1 VPTIAITVVLAWGV
15 LAFGAVYPW
24 AFWPLVA
31 AIVACTFYYTGSLF
45 QVQRKHWAWAVALMG
60 GAVAAQLVPLSHGT
74 LAWASPAI
82 PTSLAL
88 LDVRFATGVARSHGL
103 SLAPAET
110 FRGLAFLV
118 FGTLW
123 TISCAAIFRREQAAR
138 TFVRNLIY
146 LGSFVALIG
155 LAQKATFN
163 GKLLWFWEPTFGA
176 DNSFGP
182 LVNRNHFAGWMLLV
196 TALAVG
202 WVCGLLALRHK
213 TPTQDWR
220 SRVLGLDSTAAS
232 RILLTT
238 AAVVMMVCSI
248 LWTMSRS
255 GIAATGV
262 ALTILTCALAY
273 RSRGRAQ
280 TNLVVGLALFVTAGL
295 VAWRGADTLVDWYGN
310 TSTLEWRF
318 QLWNDTLPAL
328 RDFWTTGSGFNTY
341 GTVMLLYPR
350 TDQTV
355 FPREAHSDYLQL
367 AVEGGLLVGIPVL
380 LLIVAIAR
388 EAVQRLRQPQDEMTW
403 WIRMGAVAGI
413 CGMAV
418 QELTEFSLQI
428 PGVALM
434 FATCV
439 AIAIHEPAP
448 VESRRRLRE
457 IKTRPELV
465 TSL

>member
-1 VPTIAITVVLAWGV
+1 VSQARLEWVAPAITE
-15 LAFGAVYPW
+15 
-24 AFWPLVA
+24 
-31 AIVACTFYYTGSLF
+31 SLT
-45 QVQRKHWAWAVALMG
+45 A
-60 GAVAAQLVPLSHGT
+60 
-74 LAWASPAI
+74 
-82 PTSLAL
+82 
-88 LDVRFATGVARSHGL
+88 LDVRFAASTSASHGL
-103 SLAPAET
+103 SIDPGQTL
-110 FRGLAFLV
+110 RGLAFLV

-123 TISCAAIFRREQAAR
+123 IISCAAILRREQAPR
-138 TFVRNLIY
+138 TLVRNLVC
-146 LGSFVALIG
+146 LGSLLALIG
-155 LAQKATFN
+155 LAQQATFN
-163 GKLLWFWEPTFGA
+163 GKLLWFWEPMFSA
-176 DNSFGP
+176 RNSFGP

-202 WVCGLLALRHK
+202 WMCGLLTNRDK
-213 TPTQDWR
+213 TPAKNWR
-220 SRVLGLDSTAAS
+220 GRIIGLDSMAAS
-232 RILLTT
+232 RTLLTI
-238 AAVVMMVCSI
+238 AAIVLMVCSI

-262 ALTILTCALAY
+262 AMTILTCALAY
-273 RSRGRAQ
+273 RSRGRFRA
-280 TNLVVGLALFVTAGL
+280 TVVVGLVLFAVSGL

-310 TSTLEWRF
+310 TSTLEWRVE
-318 QLWNDTLPAL
+318 LWNDTLPAL
-328 RDFWTTGSGFNTY
+328 RDFWKTGSGFNTY

-355 FPREAHSDYLQL
+355 FPQEAHSDYLQL

-380 LLIVAIAR
+380 LLIAALAK
-388 EAVQRLRQPQDEMTW
+388 EALRRLRQPQDEMTW

-448 VESRRRLRE
+448 VESRTRRGEVKGKR
-457 IKTRPELV
+457 ELV